1 MAQRICPHC
10 YTPFEL
16 KDILFRCSNP
26 DCVSRR
32 DDRLSELLG
41 EDRIL
46 HPVVPAKKKLFGAP
60 EFGICPECH
69 QKTYKVICPH
79 CHSQVPAHMVEEGG
93 KIISIIGAQSAGKT
107 VFVSVLIEELMR
119 YGYKLGD
126 IGVMASSI
134 ADTVEESTQ
143 YRYNEEL
150 YGPIYRDKVTPQPT
164 ERREGKKR
172 PPFIFEM
179 CQKGQPSV
187 FLVFYD
193 NAGESFHS
201 VADMVPD
208 AKYLVHSDAFICLID
223 VQQIQDVKNKLNVS
237 DASFKIH
244 NPDFG
249 FVPNNIIQYC
259 QSDEGK
265 ANASI
270 LKKPMAIVLN
280 KFDRIYNNASVFNM
294 QDVPGIGKNRVDS
307 FFKQKGANGVKR
319 SDFDQV
325 HAGIVSFLREEC
337 MEAKGNNF
345 INNVSNNF
353 TDFKF
358 FGTSPLGDEPVDGVI
373 GNLNPFR
380 VLDPLVWCL
389 DELGYK
395 LNIVD

>member
-1 MAQRICPHC
+1 MAKRICPHC

-69 QKTYKVICPH
+69 QKTYKMICPH
-79 CHSQVPAHMVEEGG
+79 CHSQVPPHMVKDGG

-107 VFVSVLIEELMR
+107 VFVSVLIEELRR
-119 YGYKLGD
+119 YVRKLHND
-126 IGVMASSI
+126 LGVMPSAI

-150 YGPIYRDKVTPQPT
+150 YGPIYRDKMTPQPT

-179 CQKGQPSV
+179 TQKNQPSV

-201 VADMVPD
+201 VVDMGPD

-223 VQQIQDVKNKLNVS
+223 VMQIEEVRNKLNIS
-237 DASFKIH
+237 DATFKMH

-259 QSDEGK
+259 QNDAGL
-265 ANASI
+265 ANANI
-270 LKKPMAIVLN
+270 LRKPMAIVFN

-294 QDVPGIGKNRVDS
+294 QDVPGIGKNRTDS
-307 FFKQKGANGVKR
+307 YFKQKGANGVKR

-325 HAGIVSFLREEC
+325 HDGILEFLKEEC
-337 MEAKGNNF
+337 GPVSDNF
-345 INNVSNNF
+345 ISNINNGFENY
-353 TDFKF
+353 KF
-358 FGTSPLGDEPVDGVI
+358 FGTSPLGDEPVDGAI

>member
-16 KDILFRCSNP
+16 KDILFRCSNT

-60 EFGICPECH
+60 EYGICPECH

-150 YGPIYRDKVTPQPT
+150 YGPIV
-164 ERREGKKR
+164 
-172 PPFIFEM
+172 
-179 CQKGQPSV
+179 
-187 FLVFYD
+187 
-193 NAGESFHS
+193 
-201 VADMVPD
+201 
-208 AKYLVHSDAFICLID
+208 
-223 VQQIQDVKNKLNVS
+223 
-237 DASFKIH
+237 
-244 NPDFG
+244 
-249 FVPNNIIQYC
+249 
-259 QSDEGK
+259 
-265 ANASI
+265 
-270 LKKPMAIVLN
+270 
-280 KFDRIYNNASVFNM
+280 
-294 QDVPGIGKNRVDS
+294 
-307 FFKQKGANGVKR
+307 
-319 SDFDQV
+319 
-325 HAGIVSFLREEC
+325 
-337 MEAKGNNF
+337 
-345 INNVSNNF
+345 
-353 TDFKF
+353 
-358 FGTSPLGDEPVDGVI
+358 
-373 GNLNPFR
+373 
-380 VLDPLVWCL
+380 
-389 DELGYK
+389 
-395 LNIVD
+395 